1 MTKAKEMPPVEL
13 LRELFDYNHETGEV
27 RWRVR
32 PPHQPKDTVG
42 KLAGTTTNTGRRQV
56 RVNGQMHQVHRIAFA
71 IYYGEVLLPGEE
83 IDHINRNP
91 LDNRITNLRK
101 VDRSGNLH
109 NRGLLRTNRSGV
121 TGVCYDN
128 ERGKWL
134 VHFRKKNLG
143 RYNTLEEAVAARKQ
157 AEQEHGVIY

>member
-13 LRELFDYNHETGEV
+13 LRELFYYNPETGEV
-27 RWRVR
+27 RWKTR
-32 PPHQPKDTVG
+32 PKRAPKDIVG
-42 KLAGTTTNTGRRQV
+42 SIAGTITTTGRRQV
-56 RVNGQMHQVHRIAFA
+56 RVNGRYYQVHRIAYI
-71 IYYGEVLLPGEE
+71 IYNGEVLQPHEE

-134 VHFRKKNLG
+134 AHFRKKHLG

-157 AEQEHGVIY
+157 AETDNDIIC